1 MPLLSLLS
9 LVSSSSPLHQFVS
22 KESRRRDGI
31 PYVSIDEL
39 EIARKRRKPR
49 SLSLNGPVYL
59 NRADSIHAPSAA
71 DTLAFL
77 IHLGGGG
84 GEKVRFGTDRLVAQ
98 RRLYVGAHTLGVAIR

>member
-22 KESRRRDGI
+22 KESRRRGGI

-84 GEKVRFGTDRLVAQ
+84 EKVRFGTDRLVAQ